1 MKSVKTLKNV
11 KLVKICQ
18 NGHENWSL
26 FHIDADG
33 DEWKDPYFNFFAEHL
48 LPGEGSGSD
57 SRNTRHNY
65 THSVARFL
73 DYMIEAISYE
83 VKHDKHEMN
92 GAVLTSLIRKYPK
105 FLAEAKESGD
115 PLVAEVATELN
126 AKPCSQSTQSVYIA
140 AVNKFLG
147 LSEDFNAMMR
157 ELGIHD
163 IHGIPLYSETDLFP
177 EAFGKIELPMKER
190 IALNKNSM
198 LAGVMSGGARLK
210 RIAKLKTVKRVV
222 KKNAEQGIDLEEFY
236 QQDHFPFEYGPR
248 LIVEGFKSLRNKVLF
263 CLLMACGC
271 RMHEALLLTWRDID
285 TSRQLIRLRCPHDKS
300 LEDFGGFFRNRSEIL
315 ALPWK
320 GRATERT
327 ALIEPYRTN
336 FWRLLTEYQKSNE
349 FTITN
354 SHNFIFQVIKDENKG
369 APLIMSDYSNI
380 ADTMVNACKKIGIAP
395 KRPHSLRH
403 MYGVYTLNF
412 IPFDDGSYGMG
423 LLAVKD
429 LMGHA
434 AVTSTQRYAIP
445 DTQLQ
450 MMRQKIS
457 FAALRDFTVDTSS
470 EMRLELMKRDFDN
483 LKEEIAREKQFP
495 GQQYGYSKR
504 IESHAG

>member
-1 MKSVKTLKNV
+1 MMKIAKTLKNV

-18 NGHENWSL
+18 NGHDNWRL

-33 DEWKDPYFNFFAEHL
+33 DEWKDPYFDFFAEYL
-48 LPGEGSGSD
+48 LPGEGSGAD
-57 SRNTRHNY
+57 SRNTRHIY
-65 THSVARFL
+65 TRSVARFL

-83 VKHDKHEMN
+83 VEHGKHDMN
-92 GAVLTSLIRKYPK
+92 GTVLTSLIRKYPK

-177 EAFGKIELPMKER
+177 EAFCKTELPMKER

-198 LAGVMSGGARLK
+198 LAGVMSGGARMK
-210 RIAKLKTVKRVV
+210 RIAKLKPVKRVV

-248 LIVEGFKSLRNKVLF
+248 LIVEGFRSLRNKVLF

-285 TSRQLIRLRCPHDKS
+285 TSRQLIRLRCPHNKS
-300 LEDFGGFFRNRSEIL
+300 
-315 ALPWK
+315 
-320 GRATERT
+320 
-327 ALIEPYRTN
+327 
-336 FWRLLTEYQKSNE
+336 
-349 FTITN
+349 
-354 SHNFIFQVIKDENKG
+354 
-369 APLIMSDYSNI
+369 
-380 ADTMVNACKKIGIAP
+380 
-395 KRPHSLRH
+395 
-403 MYGVYTLNF
+403 
-412 IPFDDGSYGMG
+412 GS
-423 LLAVKD
+423 
-429 LMGHA
+429 
-434 AVTSTQRYAIP
+434 SQ
-445 DTQLQ
+445 
-450 MMRQKIS
+450 
-457 FAALRDFTVDTSS
+457 
-470 EMRLELMKRDFDN
+470 
-483 LKEEIAREKQFP
+483 
-495 GQQYGYSKR
+495 
-504 IESHAG
+504 